1 MRLYRASQTL
11 ISQRTPLA
19 SIPGSARPMRCR
31 KCWAPSPSVASICSP
46 RAHPTHRIRKRQK
59 TQGHKLAMPQSLKND
74 QMSDGVG
81 CRRRRGCSV
90 FIRPTT
96 APSKIQQRCIIKP
109 LNFDKLALRGPRK
122 IFLSSPMKLS
132 KYFHNVSKCQTNPC
146 LMDYHIVVA
155 PLLRLSP
162 FCNWRPVP

>member
-1 MRLYRASQTL
+1 MLGAF
-11 ISQRTPLA
+11 PV
-19 SIPGSARPMRCR
+19 RPSHLF
-31 KCWAPSPSVASICSP
+31 AP
-46 RAHPTHRIRKRQK
+46 RARTRPTGFGSGKR
-59 TQGHKLAMPQSLKND
+59 HKAINWQCLRQSLKND
-74 QMSDGVG
+74 QMSDGAG
-81 CRRRRGCSV
+81 YRWRRGCSV

-162 FCNWRPVP
+162 FCNWRPPCRKSRPQSNLQWGRGRGRHH